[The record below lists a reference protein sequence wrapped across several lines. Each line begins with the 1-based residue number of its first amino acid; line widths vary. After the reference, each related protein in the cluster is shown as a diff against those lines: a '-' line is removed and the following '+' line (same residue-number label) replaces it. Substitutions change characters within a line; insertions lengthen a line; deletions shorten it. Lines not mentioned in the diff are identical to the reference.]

1 MVLSNRF
8 SKYRKKKSQ
17 TDRFSSPAPR
27 LRFRWLLLAV
37 GRRRLRSLRR
47 VRVGLGVIEDAFGVA
62 AAVLET
68 WKNSEKL
75 RKTDGKSG
83 EAWNMIEK
91 SGNVPGLDEKMMGHD
106 GNVCGTLRQFTPVR

>member
-1 MVLSNRF
+1 M
-8 SKYRKKKSQ
+8 
-17 TDRFSSPAPR
+17 
-27 LRFRWLLLAV
+27 
-37 GRRRLRSLRR
+37 
-47 VRVGLGVIEDAFGVA
+47 GLGVIEDAFGVA

-91 SGNVPGLDEKMMGHD
+91 SGNVPGLDGKMMGHD
-106 GNVCGTLRQFTPVR
+106 GNVCGTLRQLHQFDELLGGEINPSIVATALPAPMVPLGV